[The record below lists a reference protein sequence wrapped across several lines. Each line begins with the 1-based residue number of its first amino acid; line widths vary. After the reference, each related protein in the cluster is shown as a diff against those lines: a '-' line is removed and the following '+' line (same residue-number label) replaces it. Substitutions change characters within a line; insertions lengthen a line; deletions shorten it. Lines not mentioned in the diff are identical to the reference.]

1 MAKSTDTKDRIIQA
15 AKNLFSVHGWRGTT
29 IEDIITASGITKGA
43 FYHYFKSKDEL
54 CATVIDQLCADY
66 QQLVDSLPPAAE
78 PIELLR
84 LLLNQLARLNASGEW
99 VNCRLILRLSAEV
112 QQAQPDLQQR
122 LLRFW
127 QWYIGFLEDLIMECR
142 SAGQI
147 KTNISPKIQTHL
159 LLNLMA
165 GAVTLAKVTPAEPPL
180 ADMTKA
186 IIRTLQ
192 S

>member
-1 MAKSTDTKDRIIQA
+1 MAKSTDTKARIIQA

-54 CATVIDQLCADY
+54 CATVIDRLCAAY

-84 LLLNQLARLNASGEW
+84 LLLNKLALLNASGEW

-112 QQAQPDLQQR
+112 QQAQPELQQR